1 MTQPLAPRWQ
11 HYVLLRGERL
21 RAFWASHLG
30 QCERNVL
37 FVLGRGFDPR
47 MCMGLQ
53 LVLGAGGSGRRDV
66 FALDFREGAA
76 SPSLV
81 HQDLVEAN
89 WAALQGLVQGRG
101 QITTRPLEFWSE
113 EGRRASSQNARALF
127 VSFDCFVGYTDVVV
141 DVSAMPRSV
150 FFPLLARILNLLD
163 SARAV
168 QSPPVN
174 LHVLVAD
181 DPALD
186 AGIREEGIDQM
197 AEFMASFMG
206 GFDVEATQTPKV
218 WIPLLG
224 EHRTTQF
231 DRIRDLVKPD
241 EVCPVLPSPSRNPR
255 RGDDILVEYQ
265 RVLFDELRVDPAEFL
280 YASEQNPFEVY
291 RQLRGAVVRYEEV
304 FRLLGGCR
312 VALSAMS
319 SKLMSL
325 GALLVAYEL
334 KQLGYNIGVAHI
346 ECQGYTMSAAVSAA
360 ELFGLWVAGECDAP

>member
-1 MTQPLAPRWQ
+1 MTQPSAPRWQ
-11 HYVLLRGERL
+11 HYVLLQGERL
-21 RAFWASHLG
+21 RAFWVDHLS
-30 QCERNVL
+30 QRERNLL

-53 LVLGAGGSGRRDV
+53 LILEMGGSGQRDV
-66 FALDFREGAA
+66 LALDFREGPA

-81 HQDLVEAN
+81 YQDLVEAN
-89 WAALQGLVQGRG
+89 WTALQGLFQGRG
-101 QITTRPLEFWSE
+101 QITTRPLEFWSV
-113 EGRRASSQNARALF
+113 EGRRASSQNARDLF
-127 VSFDCFVGYTDVVV
+127 MSSHCFAGYTDVVV

-163 SARAV
+163 VARAV
-168 QSPPVN
+168 PVPTAN

-181 DPALD
+181 NPPLD
-186 AGIREEGIDQM
+186 AAIQEEGIDQM

-241 EVCPVLPSPSRNPR
+241 EVCPVLPSPARNPR
-255 RGDDILVEYQ
+255 RGDNIVVEYQ
-265 RVLFDELRVDPAEFL
+265 RVLFDELRLNPAEFL

-334 KQLGYNIGVAHI
+334 KQLEYNVGVAHI
-346 ECQGYTMSAAVSAA
+346 ECQGYTMPAVVPTA
-360 ELFGLWVAGECDAP
+360 ELFGLWVAGECDGS

>member
-1 MTQPLAPRWQ
+1 MTPSPGARWQ

-21 RAFWASHLG
+21 RAFWADHLG
-30 QCERNVL
+30 RRERDLL

-47 MCMGLQ
+47 MCAGLE
-53 LVLGAGGSGRRDV
+53 LVLGAGGAGRRDV
-66 FALDFREGAA
+66 VAIDFREGAT

-81 HQDLVEAN
+81 HQDLVDAN
-89 WAALQGLVQGRG
+89 WAALQALTQGRG
-101 QITTRPLEFWSE
+101 QVATRPLAFWSD
-113 EGRRASSQNARALF
+113 EGRRVSSQNARDLF
-127 VSFDCFVGYTDVVV
+127 VSAACFADYADVVV

-150 FFPLLARILNLLD
+150 FFPLLARVLFLLD
-163 SARAV
+163 AARADA
-168 QSPPVN
+168 SPPTN
-174 LHVLVAD
+174 LHVLVGD

-186 AGIREEGIDQM
+186 AAIREEGIDEK
-197 AEFMASFMG
+197 AEFMASFGG
-206 GFDVEATQTPKV
+206 GFDEEATQTPKV

-224 EHRTTQF
+224 ERRTTQF

-255 RGDDILVEYQ
+255 RGDDIVVEYQ
-265 RVLFDELRVDPAEFL
+265 RVLFDELRVDPSEFL

-291 RQLRGAVVRYEEV
+291 RQLRGAVVRYGEV

-325 GALLVAYEL
+325 GALLVAFEL

-346 ECQGYTMSAAVSAA
+346 ECQGYTMPAAAPAA

>member
-1 MTQPLAPRWQ
+1 MTQPPAPRWQ
-11 HYVLLRGERL
+11 YYVLLRGERL
-21 RAFWASHLG
+21 REFWADHVD
-30 QCERNVL
+30 QCERNML

-47 MCMGLQ
+47 MCMGLR
-53 LVLGAGGSGRRDV
+53 LVLGAGGAGRRDV
-66 FALDFREGAA
+66 LALDLREGAA

-81 HQDLVEAN
+81 HQDLVEEN

-101 QITTRPLEFWSE
+101 QVTMRPLEFWSA
-113 EGRRASSQNARALF
+113 EGRRASSQNARDLF
-127 VSFDCFVGYTDVVV
+127 VSSVCFAGYTDVVV
-141 DVSAMPRSV
+141 DVSAMPRTI

-163 SARAV
+163 AARAI
-168 QSPPVN
+168 QSPPAN

-181 DPALD
+181 DPAFD

-206 GFDVEATQTPKV
+206 GFDMEATQTPKV

-224 EHRTTQF
+224 KHRTTQF

-265 RVLFDELRVDPAEFL
+265 RLLFDELRVDPAEFL
-280 YASEQNPFEVY
+280 YTSEQNPFEVY
-291 RQLRGAVVRYEEV
+291 RQLRDAVVRYAEV
-304 FRLLGGCR
+304 FQLLGGCR

-334 KQLGYNIGVAHI
+334 KQLEYNIGVAHI
-346 ECQGYTMSAAVSAA
+346 ECQGYTMPAAPPAA